1 LIHEENNNRD
11 DDEQAMLKAIQAVP
25 SGKLEVGKIGAKF
38 GCKGGFQVPALL
50 SFQ

>member
-25 SGKLEVGKIGAKF
+25 SGKLEVGKIGSS
-38 GCKGGFQVPALL
+38 PLEL
-50 SFQ
+50 PIEPRT